1 MYPYVFQQFH
11 LFEQTVIILHL
22 KEAPWTS
29 DVNWNLSDVCG
40 NDTVEVVASPR
51 ERALGVWL
59 PSQLRR
65 AFLLRKICGV
75 LVLREVLN
83 LNVLKNVSAAISSSL
98 PTMTGGVK
106 DGMEDLNVE
115 ASSAPRGHR
124 RWEVKVPLEEPFVH
138 EDWEGKGMEATR
150 EHVACTLSC
159 SSHAYTVVYIYIYM
173 SYIKQTY
180 TRTRMQTYMHTQ
192 MIYSYS
198 YTKMF
203 QYKTHVKSMAPSLVM
218 IRQAFRLHHPN
229 RD

>member
-138 EDWEGKGMEATR
+138 EDWEGKGIESSR
-150 EHVACTLSC
+150 KHVACTLSC
-159 SSHAYTVVYIYIYM
+159 SSHAYVVVYIYICR
-173 SYIKQTY
+173 ILNK
-180 TRTRMQTYMHTQ
+180 RIHVHACKHTC
-192 MIYSYS
+192 I
-198 YTKMF
+198 
-203 QYKTHVKSMAPSLVM
+203 H
-218 IRQAFRLHHPN
+218 R
-229 RD
+229 